1 MVINS
6 KLNIYIFKQLIILFL
21 FTVGLLSAVGVAV
34 GTLSDLAYQIS
45 NYSLPLAVAIEIF
58 LLKIPEYVAYGLPIA
73 TLLTTLIVYGRL
85 NRECELIA
93 LRSVGI
99 NLSKIILPA
108 IYLSIVIALI
118 TFITNEAI
126 IPQTSDRITKLQ
138 QPFLPETEFAL
149 QRKDIF
155 HFEYESTGNEEKQ
168 IKRLYYAKSFD
179 GKKFN
184 DLIIL
189 SWANNYLQQII
200 TAKYAFWNEQL
211 QLWNL
216 QQGSIDRLS
225 NDILNTDRSSFD
237 SDRIDLPN
245 TFFLIVTQESDP
257 DVMSLAHAQKYL
269 QLIID
274 SNDIKKIRLFR
285 VRIQQKL
292 AFPFICPIFALIG
305 SSLGATFTN
314 LNRGKSFAFCVGI
327 AFSYYVLGFIIG
339 SLGIAGLI
347 TPIVAAWLP
356 NVIGLGVGCWLL
368 RLANYSV

>member
-1 MVINS
+1 MVITS
-6 KLNIYIFKQLIILFL
+6 KLYIYIFKQLIILFL

-45 NYSLPLAVAIEIF
+45 NYSLPLTVAIEIF
-58 LLKIPEYVAYGLPIA
+58 LLEIPEYVAYGLPIA

-93 LRSVGI
+93 LQSVGI
-99 NLSKIILPA
+99 NVYKVILPA
-108 IYLSIVIALI
+108 IYLSVVIALI

-126 IPQTSDRITKLQ
+126 LPQAKYRISELQ
-138 QPFLPETEFAL
+138 QPFLPETELAL

-155 HFEYESTGNEEKQ
+155 YLEYESTNNEEKQ

-179 GKKFN
+179 GNEFN
-184 DLIIL
+184 DLVIL
-189 SWANNYLQQII
+189 SWAENHLQQII
-200 TAKYAFWNEQL
+200 TAKYASWNDRL

-225 NDILNTDRSSFD
+225 SDILNTDRTNFE
-237 SDRIDLPN
+237 SDRIELPN
-245 TFFLIVTQESDP
+245 TFFFIVTHESDP
-257 DVMSLAHAQKYL
+257 DVMSLAQAQKYL

-274 SNDIKKIRLFR
+274 SNDVNKIRLFR

-292 AFPFICPIFALIG
+292 AFPLICPIFALIG

-356 NVIGLGVGCWLL
+356 NVIGLGLGCWLL
-368 RLANYSV
+368 WLANCSV